1 MKYAIAILLCIA
13 LLFANALAQKNL
25 EQVVPAREENIES
38 LMDELISH
46 NPDIA
51 TEMYKMD
58 AAIRRIP
65 QSGVLDDPE
74 LVFKL
79 MEIPGTRF
87 NEAMYANIELMQM
100 IPFPTKLSTRR
111 SLGNLLSEHAHHD
124 HLEKIVQVVADL
136 KTALAMI
143 WFGRESLSINTTNQ
157 QLLKRVL
164 KVTETSYSVGRASQ
178 QEILRT
184 KIELS
189 KLVADEAQ
197 IQEHIAAAENMIR
210 RILNRPAEASV
221 GRIVLGPPSP
231 LPPLN
236 VLLTYAEQH
245 KPMLMHDSLNVVE
258 KEMNVR
264 LMRQEYL
271 PDLKFSVEYVRLPMT
286 MENRWSVSA
295 GITLPFAPWSLSKAS
310 SRVQEAESE
319 QMMLSSMYVSS
330 KSMVQSQIR
339 SKHAALKAL
348 QTQIEQLQDVVLP
361 LLTQS
366 IDLLLTDYETGRT
379 SYLMV
384 LDGYRMY
391 NDTRRDLAMARM
403 NYHQTIASLE
413 REAGVTDINSIRTPG
428 KEQKP

>member
-1 MKYAIAILLCIA
+1 
-13 LLFANALAQKNL
+13 
-25 EQVVPAREENIES
+25 
-38 LMDELISH
+38 
-46 NPDIA
+46 
-51 TEMYKMD
+51 
-58 AAIRRIP
+58 
-65 QSGVLDDPE
+65 
-74 LVFKL
+74 
-79 MEIPGTRF
+79 
-87 NEAMYANIELMQM
+87 
-100 IPFPTKLSTRR
+100 
-111 SLGNLLSEHAHHD
+111 
-124 HLEKIVQVVADL
+124 
-136 KTALAMI
+136 
-143 WFGRESLSINTTNQ
+143 
-157 QLLKRVL
+157 
-164 KVTETSYSVGRASQ
+164 
-178 QEILRT
+178 
-184 KIELS
+184 
-189 KLVADEAQ
+189 
-197 IQEHIAAAENMIR
+197 MIR